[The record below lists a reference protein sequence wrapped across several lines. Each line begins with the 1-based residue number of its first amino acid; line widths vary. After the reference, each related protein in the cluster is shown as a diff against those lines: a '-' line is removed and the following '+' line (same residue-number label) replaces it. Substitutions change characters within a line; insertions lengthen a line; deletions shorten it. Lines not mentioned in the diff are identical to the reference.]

1 MASVLKLP
9 VLLLVQLISIL
20 LFWIS
25 RYDEIGPGFI
35 FTVTLNAFL
44 ISLVIGFLLFLFS
57 LTIEIGSFVSTGVAM
72 VLVSV
77 IAYISTF
84 FYTGVLASP
93 TASPKTIAQASLIMQ
108 ACMYCILTVLMVVW
122 ILNEKD

>member
-20 LFWIS
+20 LFWNS

-44 ISLVIGFLLFLFS
+44 ISLVIGFVLFLFS
-57 LTIEIGSFVSTGVAM
+57 LTIEIRSFVSTGVAM

-84 FYTGVLASP
+84 FYPGVLASP

-108 ACMYCILTVLMVVW
+108 ACMYCILTVLIVVW

>member
-20 LFWIS
+20 LFWNS

-35 FTVTLNAFL
+35 LTVTLNAFL
-44 ISLVIGFLLFLFS
+44 ISLVIGFVLFLFS

-93 TASPKTIAQASLIMQ
+93 TASPKTIGQASLIMQ

>member
-20 LFWIS
+20 LFWNS

>member
-20 LFWIS
+20 LFWNS

-44 ISLVIGFLLFLFS
+44 ISLVIGFVLFLFS

>member
-20 LFWIS
+20 LFWNS

-108 ACMYCILTVLMVVW
+108 ASMYCILTVLMVVW

>member
-20 LFWIS
+20 LFWNS

-44 ISLVIGFLLFLFS
+44 ISLVIGFVLFLFS

-93 TASPKTIAQASLIMQ
+93 TASPKTIAQASLVMQ